1 MRPRVLY
8 DLSQHL
14 ALRLEKGMEEEEG
27 DGQRIPVYLCHPL
40 DPLEDGEDPE
50 SALGVLY
57 LLRLTPERGAGPCGA
72 ALLRGGSAPPQPQET
87 LPLPS
92 LWMRARFVFLLLGG
106 DLEVRLTA
114 FAAALQT
121 LHEESEV
128 RLEAVVG
135 DGGEAAPAMASED
148 LGGRRGR
155 EEGEGFPLRLVNP
168 RASWRQLGLPEHRLT
183 LAFDVTFA
191 VPSRRS
197 VTLERTF
204 ERRLLFETG
213 ASEDGHTLDTG
224 HTLEMGRAPEDVL

>member
-14 ALRLEKGMEEEEG
+14 ALRLEKGMEEEG

-57 LLRLTPERGAGPCGA
+57 LLSLTPERGAGPGGA
-72 ALLRGGSAPPQPQET
+72 AVLRGGSAPPRPQAT

-114 FAAALQT
+114 LAAALQT

-128 RLEAVVG
+128 RLEPAVG
-135 DGGEAAPAMASED
+135 DGGEATPATASED
-148 LGGRRGR
+148 LGGERGC

-204 ERRLLFETG
+204 ERRLLFQPSGSEGGG
-213 ASEDGHTLDTG
+213 ALDT
-224 HTLEMGRAPEDVL
+224 GRAPEEAL